1 MFEKNTKQPLG
12 CYLLLPA
19 YYRKFQGNFEET
31 LTEISCVVKKIM
43 DDIAYNIGFKFSNI
57 SSPSLAVCKV

>member
-19 YYRKFQGNFEET
+19 YYRKFQATFEET